1 MKKIILS
8 GKGAFYN
15 YLFVL
20 TTTLGAVVGNNAY
33 AQQAVNDGTVPVAAI
48 DPNAIAEFQTLNKGI
63 LLPRIAL
70 DSTTL
75 PSPLTAHRAGM
86 FLYNTASIHD
96 VEPGTYYNNGTRWI
110 KVSTANDAW
119 QLQGNSGTIAA
130 STAGMTMSSQNYI
143 GTSDAKNVTIG
154 VNKVSRAIFT
164 QDGSLFGGAAVG
176 VPNATYNAYNLIW
189 GANISDSSKYNLVT
203 GNGHSIS
210 TGSNFTTV
218 SGNQNTVEGLGSV
231 VAGSFNHVDG
241 SYSTVTGTAN
251 SLIGTAPGYPMFSAM
266 AGANNLLSKSIY
278 GSVMGSYDT
287 VYNSHAVFVVGQSN
301 MVSGATGAA
310 IFGSNN
316 ADSAVYSFINGFG
329 NVIRKNASYGTAIGC
344 QNTVGHL
351 YSMALGKNAVTTA
364 SEQLVLGFTNGV
376 ILPKAASAPMAPTE
390 GQAYYDTAL
399 HKLRVWDGTVW
410 QNAW

>member
-8 GKGAFYN
+8 GKGTFYN
-15 YLFVL
+15 CLFVL
-20 TTTLGAVVGNNAY
+20 TTTLSVITGNNTY
-33 AQQAVNDGTVPVAAI
+33 AQQAVNDGTMPITVM
-48 DPNAIAEFQTLNKGI
+48 DSNAIAEYQTLNKGI

-75 PSPLTAHRAGM
+75 PTPLTAHRAGM
-86 FLYNTASIHD
+86 FLYNPTSIHD
-96 VEPGTYYNNGTRWI
+96 VKPGTYYNNGTRWI

-119 QLQGNSGTIAA
+119 QLNGNVGAVAA
-130 STAGMTMSSQNYI
+130 SAPGITMSTQNYI

-154 VNKVSRAIFT
+154 VNKVSRALFT
-164 QDGSLFGGAAVG
+164 QDGSLFGGAAGV
-176 VPNATYNAYNLIW
+176 VPNATYNYVNLVW
-189 GANISDSSKYNLVT
+189 GANIRDSSKFNLIT

-210 TGSNFTTV
+210 TGSDFTTV
-218 SGNQNTVEGLGSV
+218 SGNQNKVKGMGSV
-231 VAGSFNHVDG
+231 VAGSFNMVDG

-251 SLIGTAPGYPMFSAM
+251 SLIGTTPGYPMFNAM

-278 GSVMGSYDT
+278 GSVMGLYDT
-287 VYNSHAVFVVGQSN
+287 VYNSQAVFVVGQSN

-316 ADSAVYSFINGFG
+316 TDSAAYSFTNGFG
-329 NVIRKNASYGTAIGC
+329 NVIKQGATYGTAIGF
-344 QNTVGHL
+344 QNTVGHMR
-351 YSMALGKNAVTTA
+351 SMALGTTAVTTA
-364 SEQLVLGFTNGV
+364 SDQLVLGFTNGV
-376 ILPKAASAPMAPTE
+376 ILPKASSAPIAPTE